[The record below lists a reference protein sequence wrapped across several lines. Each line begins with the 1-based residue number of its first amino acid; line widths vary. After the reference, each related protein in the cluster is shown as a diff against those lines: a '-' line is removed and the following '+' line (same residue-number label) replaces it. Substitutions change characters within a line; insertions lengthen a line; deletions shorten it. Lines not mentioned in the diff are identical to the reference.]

1 MSYLK
6 AAILWNVLCV
16 SLLILLVALV
26 QEGSSQD
33 LSSCAGRCG
42 EGFSRENDCQCDYS
56 CQHFEEC
63 CPDFGKVCAPAL
75 SCRGRCFEAFERGRA
90 CDCDADCERYQK
102 CCPDYADHC
111 KEGKKPNKK
120 ETTTKKPTAEPHLTE
135 HGGGGLMA
143 YFLFKKKIKL
153 NPHYFVAHIKEE
165 KNLCNGKP
173 ADGMVALQNGTLAV
187 FRGHYYWLLNGRS
200 PPTAEPRRI
209 TDGWGIP
216 SPIDTV
222 FSRCNCDGKTFF
234 IKNSLYWRFTDG
246 VMDKGYPK
254 ALARGFAGLSG
265 KIIAALPVARHNN
278 RPESVYFIKK
288 GGKIQQYVYKQE
300 PAKKCKNKARL
311 TIKYPA
317 YVPRLVIRRRFQR
330 AVRLQAFQTVRINPY
345 PSEILR
351 KEVKITA
358 YWRGLPKV
366 IHSTVSVPNYNKP
379 DGYDYYAFSS
389 NRYYSL
395 DVGSKTATSV
405 TYLTGKTV
413 SKDWYNC
420 PK

>member
-6 AAILWNVLCV
+6 AVILWNVLCLP
-16 SLLILLVALV
+16 LLILSVALV
-26 QEGSSQD
+26 QEVSSED

-56 CQHFEEC
+56 CQHFKEC
-63 CPDFGKVCAPAL
+63 CPDFGKACTPAL
-75 SCRGRCFEAFERGRA
+75 SCRGRCFETFERGRV
-90 CDCDADCERYQK
+90 CDCDADCERYGK
-102 CCPDYADHC
+102 CCPDYAGHC
-111 KEGKKPNKK
+111 KEGKKHSFICKRQPQQPRPRASLPPPLKK
-120 ETTTKKPTAEPHLTE
+120 KRQPLQ
-135 HGGGGLMA
+135 
-143 YFLFKKKIKL
+143 KKKIK
-153 NPHYFVAHIKEE
+153 PRYFVAHIAEE

-173 ADGMVALQNGTLAV
+173 ADGMVALPNGTLAV

-200 PPTAEPRRI
+200 PPTTEPRRI
-209 TDGWGIP
+209 IDGWGIP
-216 SPIDTV
+216 SPINTV

-234 IKNSLYWRFTDG
+234 IKDSLYWRFTNS
-246 VMDKGYPK
+246 VMDNGYPK
-254 ALARGFAGLSG
+254 PLTRGFAGLSG
-265 KIIAALPVARHNN
+265 KIIAALPVARYNN
-278 RPESVYFIKK
+278 RPESVYFIKT
-288 GGKIQQYVYKQE
+288 GGKIQQYIYKQE
-300 PAKKCKNKARL
+300 PAKKCKKKARV

-317 YVPRLVIRRRFQR
+317 FVPRLVIRRRFQR
-330 AVRLQAFQTVRINPY
+330 AVRLQAFQTFSLAVHY
-345 PSEILR
+345 TKILR

-366 IHSTVSVPNYNKP
+366 IHSTLSVPNYNKP
-379 DGYDYYAFSS
+379 DGYDYYAFS
-389 NRYYSL
+389 NNQYYSL

>member
-111 KEGKKPNKK
+111 KE
-120 ETTTKKPTAEPHLTE
+120 
-135 HGGGGLMA
+135 
-143 YFLFKKKIKL
+143 
-153 NPHYFVAHIKEE
+153 EE

-345 PSEILR
+345 PSGNLCLLKILR

-379 DGYDYYAFSS
+379 DGYDYYAFS